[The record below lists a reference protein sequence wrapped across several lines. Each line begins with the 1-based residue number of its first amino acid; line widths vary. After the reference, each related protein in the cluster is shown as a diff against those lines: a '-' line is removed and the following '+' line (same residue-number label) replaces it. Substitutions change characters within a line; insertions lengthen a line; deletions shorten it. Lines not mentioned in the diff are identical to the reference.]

1 MKDSHKV
8 SINRIIGNVIGNLG
22 IKNVNNSID
31 DFARWAIEAENKIG
45 ATDSYKHF
53 ECDITINN
61 KKAALPPNFVYLEGL
76 KLGDS
81 FLNVS
86 YREFRMFN
94 NTSTSN
100 NLAQGAAANINT
112 GVTAEFRNDNLGFNF
127 GYSHQ
132 IGSTANIFSIVNG
145 FIFVN
150 SLDDGKKIGISYQG
164 FDLDDDGWPMI
175 NRQHEDAVSHY
186 LMYMYKARRFYEGK
200 LPHVVFKEL
209 EQRWY
214 WLAGQARGDSELPD
228 TQEMKYLGNQHN
240 QLLPLSPKQFF

>member
-150 SLDDGKKIGISYQG
+150 SLDDG
-164 FDLDDDGWPMI
+164 
-175 NRQHEDAVSHY
+175 SHY

-240 QLLPLSPKQFF
+240 QLLPLPPKQFF

>member
-94 NTSTSN
+94 N
-100 NLAQGAAANINT
+100 
-112 GVTAEFRNDNLGFNF
+112 
-127 GYSHQ
+127 
-132 IGSTANIFSIVNG
+132 GSTANIFSIVNG

-240 QLLPLSPKQFF
+240 QLLPLPPKQFF